1 MNGWLH
7 RNWELRNIL
16 LELVVTEQLV
26 DVAIT
31 LGLFQR
37 SMLIV
42 AKPFLTLIRLLL
54 ISWPSD
60 IIEGAKRDDYLRKD
74 LFAEELIQ
82 RSKSQQKTELATMFN
97 IKRQG

>member
-26 DVAIT
+26 GVAIT

-37 SMLIV
+37 SVLIV
-42 AKPFLTLIRLLL
+42 AKPFLTFIRLLL
-54 ISWPSD
+54 ILWPSD

-74 LFAEELIQ
+74 LFAEELI
-82 RSKSQQKTELATMFN
+82 
-97 IKRQG
+97 